1 MSELFFFR
9 NSYLHT
15 VMITVFFC
23 RGGGGGGGGGG
34 EGGVECGIGGGEAST
49 LQILQTEPRL
59 KVDASGT
66 SLVAGVL
73 SYSCSKETLESWL
86 TEANHISFRGSH
98 P

>member
-23 RGGGGGGGGGG
+23 RGGRGVWG
-34 EGGVECGIGGGEAST
+34 EAGNFGGEAST

>member
-23 RGGGGGGGGGG
+23 RGGGGGGEGVWG
-34 EGGVECGIGGGEAST
+34 EAGNFGGEAST

-73 SYSCSKETLESWL
+73 SSSCSKETLESWL

>member
-23 RGGGGGGGGGG
+23 RGGGRGVWG
-34 EGGVECGIGGGEAST
+34 EAGNFGGEAST

-86 TEANHISFRGSH
+86 AEANHISLRASH

>member
-1 MSELFFFR
+1 MIAVIFF
-9 NSYLHT
+9 L
-15 VMITVFFC
+15 
-23 RGGGGGGGGGG
+23 GGGGVGGKLGILG
-34 EGGVECGIGGGEAST
+34 EGAST
-49 LQILQTEPRL
+49 PQILQTEPRL

-73 SYSCSKETLESWL
+73 SYSRSKETLESWL

>member
-15 VMITVFFC
+15 VMITVFFLQGG
-23 RGGGGGGGGGG
+23 RGVWG
-34 EGGVECGIGGGEAST
+34 EAGNFGGEAST